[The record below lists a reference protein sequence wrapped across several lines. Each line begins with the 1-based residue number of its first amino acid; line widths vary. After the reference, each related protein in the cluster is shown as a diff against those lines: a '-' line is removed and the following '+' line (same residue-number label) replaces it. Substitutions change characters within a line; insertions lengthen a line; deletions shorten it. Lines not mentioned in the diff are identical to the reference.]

1 VRKRKVL
8 ISSEP
13 ELKVSEPVEVREILN
28 WVSSSSYWTAMDNT
42 TFLKKRTL
50 QQLMIPPATYE
61 VGLFIAGEDPQEE
74 INTVVGT
81 GKTLETLRLK
91 LLDKDVASGFI
102 KAIQEDG
109 LAPNSTITI
118 VIQYQPG
125 FEGLGSL
132 FDPVDTPPEPMSQRY
147 PESSDATWYRHSCW
161 DSQLFSKSEVWITGF
176 LRTEAE
182 TTDTEDV
189 LSK

>member
-1 VRKRKVL
+1 MRKRKVL

-61 VGLFIAGEDPQEE
+61 VGLFIAGEDPQEK

-132 FDPVDTPPEPMSQRY
+132 FDPVDTPPEPMSQIY

>member
-61 VGLFIAGEDPQEE
+61 VGLFIAGEDPQEK

-132 FDPVDTPPEPMSQRY
+132 FDPVDTPPEPMSQIY

>member
-61 VGLFIAGEDPQEE
+61 VGLFVAGEDPQEK

-132 FDPVDTPPEPMSQRY
+132 FDPVDTPPEPMSQIY